1 MESPDLSQ
9 TAMTI
14 RAIFDILRTPSTP
27 RAPRMPSVKSIP
39 LLTDGLTSFG
49 SFRFLQSEGSPWRLP
64 SRLSRLP
71 PKITPKPI

>member
-1 MESPDLSQ
+1 MESQ
-9 TAMTI
+9 ERYQRETII